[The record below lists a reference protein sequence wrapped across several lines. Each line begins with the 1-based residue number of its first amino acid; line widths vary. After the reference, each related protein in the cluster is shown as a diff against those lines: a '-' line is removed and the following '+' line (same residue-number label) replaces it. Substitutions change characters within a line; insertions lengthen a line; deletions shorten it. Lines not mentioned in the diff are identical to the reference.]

1 MARRPI
7 DPLDLHGLHIVTN
20 EELARTLD
28 ADEADRER
36 ARHRRRLLH
45 GLVLILALVVLASA
59 LVLVLAMLQ
68 GYRPFP
74 EPVRTAAA
82 TAKPTPTVNAA
93 GCPTVPVVPAAA
105 NRVQVGVFNATSTP
119 GLAGTV
125 AARLRERGMV
135 VTGIGNRTVA
145 EPATTTVV
153 AGRAGRSAALA
164 VQRQLPGSLYRE
176 DPRAGSAVD
185 LVIGT
190 GFRHM
195 ADARAVDTTHA
206 GRLRCGS

>member
-20 EELARTLD
+20 EELARTLQ

-36 ARHRRRLLH
+36 FRHRRRLLH
-45 GLVLILALVVLASA
+45 GLVLIFALVVLASA
-59 LVLVLAMLQ
+59 LVLVLAMVQ

-74 EPVRTAAA
+74 APARTAVA

-105 NRVQVGVFNATSTP
+105 NRVQVDVLNATSTP
-119 GLAGTV
+119 GLAGSV

-135 VTGIGNRTVA
+135 ITGIGNRTVA
-145 EPATTTVV
+145 DPAAVTVV

-164 VQRQLPGSLYRE
+164 VQRQLPGSVYRE
-176 DPRAGSAVD
+176 DARTGTAVD
-185 LVIGT
+185 LVLGT
-190 GFRHM
+190 GFKQV
-195 ADARAVDTTHA
+195 ADARSVDTTRP
-206 GRLRCGS
+206 GRLRCGK